1 MAKINKNKN
10 KNEVLLE
17 AKGLYKSYTQTSGFF
32 VRKQRVIKALNNVS
46 LFIKPGETLAIVG
59 ESGSGKSTLARCLLQ
74 LQAFEQGELFFKG
87 KNLTS
92 LDEKDKKH
100 LKRHIQMVFQDPYA
114 SLNPRMKIEEILEE
128 GLVIHDLG
136 NKKVRQ
142 TKVRSMIKKVGL
154 TVADLQKYPH
164 QFSGGQRQRIG
175 IARALIV
182 EPELVICDEPV
193 SALDVSIQAQILLLL
208 KDLQKELGL
217 SYLFISHDL
226 RVVRHMADRIVVMHQ
241 GKIVELGLTKSI
253 YEKPKANYTRELLNA
268 IPGKHFK
275 FKVS

>member
-1 MAKINKNKN
+1 MVKIV

-17 AKGLYKSYTQTSGFF
+17 AKGLYKTYTQTSGFF
-32 VRKQRVIKALNNVS
+32 VKKQRVIKALNNVS
-46 LFIKPGETLAIVG
+46 LSIKKGETLAIVG

-74 LQAFEQGELFFKG
+74 LLSLDQGELFFKG
-87 KNLTS
+87 KNLTT
-92 LDEKDKKH
+92 LDVEGKKY

-114 SLNPRMKIEEILEE
+114 SLNPRMKISEILEE
-128 GLVIHDLG
+128 GLLIHDLG
-136 NKKVRQ
+136 NKIVRD
-142 TKVRSMIKKVGL
+142 KKMRDMIKKVGL
-154 TVADLQKYPH
+154 EVSDLNKYPH

-208 KDLQKELGL
+208 KELQKELGL

-226 RVVRHMADRIVVMHQ
+226 RVVRHMADSIAVMHQ
-241 GKIVELGLTKSI
+241 GKIVEQGSIKGI

-268 IPGKHFK
+268 IPGNHFK

>member
-1 MAKINKNKN
+1 MISKNM
-10 KNEVLLE
+10 KNEILLE
-17 AKGLYKSYTQTSGFF
+17 AKGLYKTYTQTSGFF
-32 VRKQRVIKALNNVS
+32 VRRQRIIKALNNVS
-46 LFIKPGETLAIVG
+46 LSIKKGETIAIVG

-74 LQAFEQGELFFKG
+74 LLSLDQGELFFKG
-87 KNLTS
+87 KNLKT
-92 LDEKDKKH
+92 LKIEDKKD
-100 LKRHIQMVFQDPYA
+100 LKRQIQMVFQDPYA
-114 SLNPRMKIEEILEE
+114 SLNPRMKIGEILEE
-128 GLVIHDLG
+128 GLLIHGLG
-136 NKKVRQ
+136 NKTSRDKKIRD
-142 TKVRSMIKKVGL
+142 MIKKVGL
-154 TVADLQKYPH
+154 EVADLTKYPH

-208 KDLQKELGL
+208 KELQKELGL

-226 RVVRHMADRIVVMHQ
+226 RVVRHMADNIVVMHQ
-241 GKIVELGLTKSI
+241 GKIVEQGSVKSI

>member
-1 MAKINKNKN
+1 MAKIV

-17 AKGLYKSYTQTSGFF
+17 AKGLYKTYTQTSGFF
-32 VRKQRVIKALNNVS
+32 VRKQRTIKALNNVS
-46 LFIKPGETLAIVG
+46 LSIKKGETLAIVG

-74 LQAFEQGELFFKG
+74 LLSLDQGELFFKG
-87 KNLTS
+87 KNLNS
-92 LDEKDKKH
+92 LDVKDKKY

-114 SLNPRMKIEEILEE
+114 SLNPRMKVSEILEE
-128 GLVIHDLG
+128 GLLIHDLG
-136 NKKVRQ
+136 HKIVRDKKMRD
-142 TKVRSMIKKVGL
+142 MIKKVGL
-154 TVADLQKYPH
+154 EVSDLNKYPH

-226 RVVRHMADRIVVMHQ
+226 RVVRHMADSIAVMHQ
-241 GKIVELGLTKSI
+241 GKIVEQGSIKGI

-268 IPGKHFK
+268 IPGNHFK

>member
-1 MAKINKNKN
+1 MAKIV

-17 AKGLYKSYTQTSGFF
+17 AKGLYKTYMQTSGFF
-32 VRKQRVIKALNNVS
+32 VKKQRVIKALNNVS
-46 LFIKPGETLAIVG
+46 LSIKKGETLAIVG

-74 LQAFEQGELFFKG
+74 LLSLDQGGLFFKG
-87 KNLTS
+87 KNLNS
-92 LDEKDKKH
+92 LDVKDKKY
-100 LKRHIQMVFQDPYA
+100 LKRDIQMVFQDPYA
-114 SLNPRMKIEEILEE
+114 SLNPRMKVSEILEE
-128 GLVIHDLG
+128 GLLIHDLG
-136 NKKVRQ
+136 HKIVRDKKMRD
-142 TKVRSMIKKVGL
+142 MIKKVGL
-154 TVADLQKYPH
+154 EVSDLNKYPH

-208 KDLQKELGL
+208 KELQKELGL

-226 RVVRHMADRIVVMHQ
+226 RVVRHMADNIAVMHQ
-241 GKIVELGLTKSI
+241 GKIVEQGSIKGI

-268 IPGKHFK
+268 IPGNHFK

>member
-1 MAKINKNKN
+1 M
-10 KNEVLLE
+10 LLE
-17 AKGLYKSYTQTSGFF
+17 AKSLYKTYTQTSGFF
-32 VRKQRVIKALNNVS
+32 VRRQKTIKALNNVS
-46 LFIKPGETLAIVG
+46 LSIKKGETLAIVG

-74 LQAFEQGELFFKG
+74 LLSLDEGELFFKG
-87 KNLTS
+87 KNLTT
-92 LDEKDKKH
+92 LKVEDKKD

-114 SLNPRMKIEEILEE
+114 SLNPRMKIGEILEE
-128 GLVIHDLG
+128 GLLIHGLG
-136 NKKVRQ
+136 DKISRDKKIRD
-142 TKVRSMIKKVGL
+142 MIKKVGL
-154 TVADLQKYPH
+154 EVADLTKYPH

-208 KDLQKELGL
+208 KELQKEFHL

-241 GKIVELGLTKSI
+241 GKIVEQGSVKSI

-268 IPGKHFK
+268 IPGKYFK
-275 FKVS
+275 FKVI

>member
-1 MAKINKNKN
+1 MAKNI
-10 KNEVLLE
+10 KNEMLLE
-17 AKGLYKSYTQTSGFF
+17 AKSLYKTYTQTSGFF
-32 VRKQRVIKALNNVS
+32 VKKQRIIKALNNVS
-46 LFIKPGETLAIVG
+46 LSIKKGETLAIVG

-74 LQAFEQGELFFKG
+74 LLSLDQGEIFFKSQ
-87 KNLTS
+87 NLNS
-92 LDEKDKKH
+92 LKIEDKKH

-114 SLNPRMKIEEILEE
+114 SLNPRMKIGEILEE
-128 GLVIHDLG
+128 GLLIHGLG
-136 NKKVRQ
+136 NKISRDK
-142 TKVRSMIKKVGL
+142 KICDMIKKVGL
-154 TVADLQKYPH
+154 TIADLTKYPH

-208 KDLQKELGL
+208 KELQKELGL

-241 GKIVELGLTKSI
+241 GKIVEQGSTKGI
-253 YEKPKANYTRELLNA
+253 YERPKANYTRELLNA

>member
-1 MAKINKNKN
+1 MAKIV

-17 AKGLYKSYTQTSGFF
+17 AKGLYKTYTQTSGFF
-32 VRKQRVIKALNNVS
+32 VKKQRIIKALNNVS
-46 LFIKPGETLAIVG
+46 LSIKKGETLAIVG

-74 LQAFEQGELFFKG
+74 LLSLDQGELFFKG
-87 KNLTS
+87 KNLNS
-92 LDEKDKKH
+92 LDAEGKKY

-114 SLNPRMKIEEILEE
+114 SLNPRMKISEILEE
-128 GLVIHDLG
+128 GLLIHDLG
-136 NKKVRQ
+136 DKFSRDKKMRD
-142 TKVRSMIKKVGL
+142 MIKKVGL
-154 TVADLQKYPH
+154 EVSDLNKYPH

-208 KDLQKELGL
+208 KELQKELGL

-226 RVVRHMADRIVVMHQ
+226 RVVRHMADNIAVMHQ
-241 GKIVELGLTKSI
+241 GKIVEQGSIKDI

-268 IPGKHFK
+268 IPGNHFK

>member
-1 MAKINKNKN
+1 MAKINKNA
-10 KNEVLLE
+10 VLLE
-17 AKGLYKSYTQTSGFF
+17 AKGLYKTYTQTSGFF
-32 VRKQRVIKALNNVS
+32 VKKQRIIKALNNVS
-46 LFIKPGETLAIVG
+46 LSIKKGETLAIVG

-74 LQAFEQGELFFKG
+74 LLSLDQGALFFKG
-87 KNLTS
+87 KNLTA

-114 SLNPRMKIEEILEE
+114 SLNPRMKIAEILEE
-128 GLVIHDLG
+128 GLLIHDLG
-136 NKKVRQ
+136 DKFSRDKKMRD
-142 TKVRSMIKKVGL
+142 MIKKVGL
-154 TVADLQKYPH
+154 EVSDLNKYPH

-226 RVVRHMADRIVVMHQ
+226 RVVRHMADRIAVMHQ
-241 GKIVELGLTKSI
+241 GKIVEQGSIKGI
-253 YEKPKANYTRELLNA
+253 YEKPKAHYTRELLNA
-268 IPGKHFK
+268 IPGNHFK

>member
-1 MAKINKNKN
+1 MEKID
-10 KNEVLLE
+10 KNEMLLE
-17 AKGLYKSYTQTSGFF
+17 AKGLYKTYTQTSGFF
-32 VRKQRVIKALNNVS
+32 VRKTRTIKALNNVS
-46 LFIKPGETLAIVG
+46 LSIKKGETLAIVG
-59 ESGSGKSTLARCLLQ
+59 ESGSGKSTLARSLLQ
-74 LQAFEQGELFFKG
+74 LQAIDQGELRFKG
-87 KNLTS
+87 QDMTS
-92 LDEKDKKH
+92 LDKMDGKA
-100 LKRHIQMVFQDPYA
+100 LKRSIQMVFQDPYA
-114 SLNPRMKIEEILEE
+114 SLNPRMKIKEILEE
-128 GLVIHDLG
+128 GLMIHDLG
-136 NKKVRQ
+136 NKKTRQ
-142 TKVRSMIKKVGL
+142 LKVRDMIKKVGL
-154 TVADLQKYPH
+154 AVSDLSKYPH

-226 RVVRHMADRIVVMHQ
+226 RVVRHMADKIVVMHQ
-241 GKIVELGLTKSI
+241 GKIVEQGSTKVI

>member
-1 MAKINKNKN
+1 MAKIIKNA
-10 KNEVLLE
+10 VLLE
-17 AKGLYKSYTQTSGFF
+17 AKGLYKTYTQTSGFF
-32 VRKQRVIKALNNVS
+32 VKKQRIIKALNNVS
-46 LFIKPGETLAIVG
+46 LSIKKGETLAIVG

-74 LQAFEQGELFFKG
+74 LLSLDQGELFFKG
-87 KNLTS
+87 KNLTA
-92 LDEKDKKH
+92 LDVEGKKY

-114 SLNPRMKIEEILEE
+114 SLNPRMKIAEILEE
-128 GLVIHDLG
+128 GLLIHDLG
-136 NKKVRQ
+136 DKFSRDKKMRD
-142 TKVRSMIKKVGL
+142 MIKKVGL
-154 TVADLQKYPH
+154 EVSDLNKYPH

-226 RVVRHMADRIVVMHQ
+226 RVVRHMADSIAVMHQ
-241 GKIVELGLTKSI
+241 GKIVEQGSIKGI

-268 IPGKHFK
+268 IPGNHFK

>member
-1 MAKINKNKN
+1 MAKIN

-17 AKGLYKSYTQTSGFF
+17 ARGLYKTYTQTSGFF
-32 VRKQRVIKALNNVS
+32 VRQQRTIKALNNVS
-46 LFIKPGETLAIVG
+46 ISIKKGETLAIVG

-74 LQAFEQGELFFKG
+74 LLSLDQGELFFKG
-87 KNLTS
+87 KNLNS
-92 LDEKDKKH
+92 LDVDGKKY

-114 SLNPRMKIEEILEE
+114 SLNPRMKISEILEE
-128 GLVIHDLG
+128 GLLIHDLG
-136 NKKVRQ
+136 DKFSRDKKMRD
-142 TKVRSMIKKVGL
+142 MIKKVGL
-154 TVADLQKYPH
+154 EVSDLNKYPH

-226 RVVRHMADRIVVMHQ
+226 RVVRHMADSIAVMHQ
-241 GKIVELGLTKSI
+241 GKIVEQGSIKGI

-268 IPGKHFK
+268 IPGNHFK

>member
-1 MAKINKNKN
+1 MTSKII
-10 KNEVLLE
+10 KNEMLLE
-17 AKGLYKSYTQTSGFF
+17 AKGLYKTYMQMSGFF
-32 VRKQRVIKALNNVS
+32 VRKQRTIKALNNVS
-46 LFIKPGETLAIVG
+46 LSIKKGETLAIVG

-74 LQAFEQGELFFKG
+74 LLSLDEGELFFKG
-87 KNLTS
+87 KNLKT
-92 LDEKDKKH
+92 LNVKDKKD

-114 SLNPRMKIEEILEE
+114 SLNPRMKIGEILEE
-128 GLVIHDLG
+128 GLLIHGLG
-136 NKKVRQ
+136 DKRSRDKKIRD
-142 TKVRSMIKKVGL
+142 MIKKVGL
-154 TVADLQKYPH
+154 EVADVNKYPH

-208 KDLQKELGL
+208 KELQKELGL

-226 RVVRHMADRIVVMHQ
+226 RVVRHMADHIVVMHQ
-241 GKIVELGLTKSI
+241 GKIVEQGSTKSI
-253 YEKPKANYTRELLNA
+253 YAKPKDNYTRELLNA
-268 IPGKHFK
+268 IPGNHFK

>member
-1 MAKINKNKN
+1 MAKINTNA
-10 KNEVLLE
+10 VLLE
-17 AKGLYKSYTQTSGFF
+17 AKGLYKTYTQTSGFF

-46 LFIKPGETLAIVG
+46 LSIKPGETLAIVG

-74 LQAFEQGELFFKG
+74 LLSFDQGELFFKG

-100 LKRHIQMVFQDPYA
+100 LKRQIQMVFQDPYA

-154 TVADLQKYPH
+154 TVSDLQKYPH

-208 KDLQKELGL
+208 KALQKELGL

-241 GKIVELGLTKSI
+241 GKIVEQGPTKSI

-268 IPGKHFK
+268 IPGNHFK

>member
-1 MAKINKNKN
+1 MAKML

-17 AKGLYKSYTQTSGFF
+17 AKGLYKTYTQTSGFF
-32 VRKQRVIKALNNVS
+32 VKKQRVIKALNNVS
-46 LFIKPGETLAIVG
+46 LSIKKGETLAIVG

-74 LQAFEQGELFFKG
+74 LLSLDEGELFFRG
-87 KNLTS
+87 KNLNS
-92 LDEKDKKH
+92 LDAEGKKY

-114 SLNPRMKIEEILEE
+114 SLNPRMRIAEILEE
-128 GLVIHDLG
+128 GLLIHDLG
-136 NKKVRQ
+136 NQIVRDKKMRD
-142 TKVRSMIKKVGL
+142 MIKKVGL
-154 TVADLQKYPH
+154 EVSDLNKYPH

-208 KDLQKELGL
+208 KELQKELGL

-226 RVVRHMADRIVVMHQ
+226 RVVRHMADNIAVMHQ
-241 GKIVELGLTKSI
+241 GKIVEQGSIKGI
-253 YEKPKANYTRELLNA
+253 YEKPKAHYTRELLNA
-268 IPGKHFK
+268 IPGNHFK

>member
-1 MAKINKNKN
+1 ML

-17 AKGLYKSYTQTSGFF
+17 AKGLYKTYTQTSGFF
-32 VRKQRVIKALNNVS
+32 VKKQRVIKALNNVS
-46 LFIKPGETLAIVG
+46 LSIKKGETLAIVG

-74 LQAFEQGELFFKG
+74 LLSLDQGELFFKG
-87 KNLTS
+87 KNLTT
-92 LDEKDKKH
+92 LDEEGKKY

-114 SLNPRMKIEEILEE
+114 SLNPRMKIAEILEE
-128 GLVIHDLG
+128 GLLIHDLG
-136 NKKVRQ
+136 NKVVRG
-142 TKVRSMIKKVGL
+142 KKMRDMIKKVGL
-154 TVADLQKYPH
+154 EVPDLNKYPH

-208 KDLQKELGL
+208 KELQKELGL

-226 RVVRHMADRIVVMHQ
+226 RVVRHMADSIAVMHQ
-241 GKIVELGLTKSI
+241 GKIVEQGSIKGI

-268 IPGKHFK
+268 IPGNHFK

>member
-1 MAKINKNKN
+1 MAKINKNT
-10 KNEVLLE
+10 VLLE
-17 AKGLYKSYTQTSGFF
+17 AKGLYKAYTQTSGFF
-32 VRKQRVIKALNNVS
+32 VKKQRIIKALNNVS
-46 LFIKPGETLAIVG
+46 LSIKKGETLAIVG

-74 LQAFEQGELFFKG
+74 LLSVDQGELFFKG
-87 KNLTS
+87 KNLTA
-92 LDEKDKKH
+92 LDVEGKKY

-114 SLNPRMKIEEILEE
+114 SLNPRMKISEILEE
-128 GLVIHDLG
+128 GLLIHELG
-136 NKKVRQ
+136 NRIVRDKKMRD
-142 TKVRSMIKKVGL
+142 MIKKVGL
-154 TVADLQKYPH
+154 EVSDLNKYPH

-208 KDLQKELGL
+208 KELQKELGL

-226 RVVRHMADRIVVMHQ
+226 RVVRHMADSIAVMHQ
-241 GKIVELGLTKSI
+241 GKIVEQGSIKGI

-268 IPGKHFK
+268 IPGNHFK

>member
-1 MAKINKNKN
+1 MAKML

-17 AKGLYKSYTQTSGFF
+17 AKGLYKTYTQTSGFF
-32 VRKQRVIKALNNVS
+32 VKKQRVIKALNNVS
-46 LFIKPGETLAIVG
+46 LSIKKGETLAIVG

-74 LQAFEQGELFFKG
+74 LLSLDEGELFFKG
-87 KNLTS
+87 KNLNS
-92 LDEKDKKH
+92 LDVKDKKY

-114 SLNPRMKIEEILEE
+114 SLNPRMKISEILEE
-128 GLVIHDLG
+128 GLLIHDLG
-136 NKKVRQ
+136 NKFSRDKKMRD
-142 TKVRSMIKKVGL
+142 MIKKVGL
-154 TVADLQKYPH
+154 DVSDLNKYPH

-226 RVVRHMADRIVVMHQ
+226 RVVRHMADSIAVMHQ
-241 GKIVELGLTKSI
+241 GKIVEQGSIKGI

-268 IPGKHFK
+268 IPGNHFK

>member
-1 MAKINKNKN
+1 MAKKIDKH
-10 KNEVLLE
+10 ETLLE
-17 AKGLYKSYTQTSGFF
+17 AKGLYKTYTQTSGFF
-32 VRKQRVIKALNNVS
+32 IRKTRTIKALNNVS
-46 LFIKPGETLAIVG
+46 LSIKKGETLAIVG
-59 ESGSGKSTLARCLLQ
+59 ESGSGKSTLARSLLQ
-74 LQAFEQGELFFKG
+74 LQAIDQGELRFKG
-87 KNLTS
+87 QDMTS
-92 LDEKDKKH
+92 LNKMDGKA
-100 LKRHIQMVFQDPYA
+100 LKRSIQMVFQDPYA

-128 GLVIHDLG
+128 GLMIHDLG
-136 NKKVRQ
+136 NKKTRQ
-142 TKVRSMIKKVGL
+142 LKVRDMIKKVGL
-154 TVADLQKYPH
+154 NVADLNKYPH

-208 KDLQKELGL
+208 KELQKELGL

-226 RVVRHMADRIVVMHQ
+226 RVVRHMADNIVVMHQ
-241 GKIVELGLTKSI
+241 GKIVEQGSVKSI

-268 IPGKHFK
+268 IPGKYFK

>member
-1 MAKINKNKN
+1 MAKKIDKH
-10 KNEVLLE
+10 VMLLE
-17 AKGLYKSYTQTSGFF
+17 AKSLYKTYTQTSGFF
-32 VRKQRVIKALNNVS
+32 VRKTRTIKALNNVS
-46 LFIKPGETLAIVG
+46 LKIMKGQTLAVVG
-59 ESGSGKSTLARCLLQ
+59 ESGSGKSTLARSLLQ
-74 LQAFEQGELFFKG
+74 LQAIDQGELRFKG
-87 KNLTS
+87 QDMTS
-92 LDEKDKKH
+92 LNKMDGKA
-100 LKRHIQMVFQDPYA
+100 LKRSIQMVFQDPYA

-128 GLVIHDLG
+128 GLVIHGLG
-136 NKKVRQ
+136 NKKTRQ
-142 TKVRSMIKKVGL
+142 LKVRDMIKKVGL
-154 TVADLQKYPH
+154 NVADLNKYPH

-208 KDLQKELGL
+208 KDLQKEFNL

-226 RVVRHMADRIVVMHQ
+226 RVVRHMADEIIVMHQ
-241 GKIVELGLTKSI
+241 GKIVEQGQTKKV

>member
-1 MAKINKNKN
+1 MAKIN

-17 AKGLYKSYTQTSGFF
+17 ARGLYKTYTQTSGFF
-32 VRKQRVIKALNNVS
+32 VKKQRIIKALNNVS
-46 LFIKPGETLAIVG
+46 LSIKKGETLAIVG

-74 LQAFEQGELFFKG
+74 LLSLDQGELFFKG
-87 KNLTS
+87 KNLNS
-92 LDEKDKKH
+92 LDAEGKKY

-114 SLNPRMKIEEILEE
+114 SLNPRMKISEILEE
-128 GLVIHDLG
+128 GLLIHDLG
-136 NKKVRQ
+136 DKFSRDKKMRD
-142 TKVRSMIKKVGL
+142 MIKKVGL
-154 TVADLQKYPH
+154 EVSDLNKYPH

-226 RVVRHMADRIVVMHQ
+226 RVVRHMADSIAVMHQ
-241 GKIVELGLTKSI
+241 GKIVEQGSIKGI
-253 YEKPKANYTRELLNA
+253 YEKPKAHYTRELLNA
-268 IPGKHFK
+268 IPGNHFK

>member
-1 MAKINKNKN
+1 MAKIIKNA
-10 KNEVLLE
+10 VLLE
-17 AKGLYKSYTQTSGFF
+17 AKGLYKTYTQTSGFF
-32 VRKQRVIKALNNVS
+32 VKKQRIIKALNNVS
-46 LFIKPGETLAIVG
+46 LSIKKGETLAIVG

-74 LQAFEQGELFFKG
+74 LLSLDQGELFFKG
-87 KNLTS
+87 KNLNS
-92 LDEKDKKH
+92 LDVEGKKY

-114 SLNPRMKIEEILEE
+114 SLNPRMKIAEILEE
-128 GLVIHDLG
+128 GLLIHDLG
-136 NKKVRQ
+136 DKFSRDKKMRD
-142 TKVRSMIKKVGL
+142 MIKKVGL
-154 TVADLQKYPH
+154 EVSDLNKYPH

-226 RVVRHMADRIVVMHQ
+226 RVVRHMADSIAVMHQ
-241 GKIVELGLTKSI
+241 GKIVEQGSIKGI
-253 YEKPKANYTRELLNA
+253 YEKPKAHYTRELLNA
-268 IPGKHFK
+268 IPGNHFK

>member
-1 MAKINKNKN
+1 MAKINKNA
-10 KNEVLLE
+10 VLLE
-17 AKGLYKSYTQTSGFF
+17 AKGLYKTYTQTSGFF
-32 VRKQRVIKALNNVS
+32 VKKQRIIKALNNVS
-46 LFIKPGETLAIVG
+46 LSIKKGETLAIVG

-74 LQAFEQGELFFKG
+74 LLSFDQGELFFKG

-92 LDEKDKKH
+92 LDDKDKKH
-100 LKRHIQMVFQDPYA
+100 LKRQIQMVFQDPYA

-154 TVADLQKYPH
+154 TVPDLQKYPH

-241 GKIVELGLTKSI
+241 GKVVEQGLTKSI

-268 IPGKHFK
+268 IPGNHFK

>member
-1 MAKINKNKN
+1 M
-10 KNEVLLE
+10 KNEILLE
-17 AKGLYKSYTQTSGFF
+17 AKGLYKTYTQTSGFF
-32 VRKQRVIKALNNVS
+32 VRRQRIIKALNNVS
-46 LFIKPGETLAIVG
+46 LSIKKGETLAIVG

-74 LQAFEQGELFFKG
+74 LLSLDEGELFFKG
-87 KNLTS
+87 KNVMS
-92 LDEKDKKH
+92 FKADEKKH

-114 SLNPRMKIEEILEE
+114 SLNPRMKIGEILEE
-128 GLVIHDLG
+128 GLLIHGLG
-136 NKKVRQ
+136 NKTSRDKKIRD
-142 TKVRSMIKKVGL
+142 MIKKVGL
-154 TVADLQKYPH
+154 EVADLTKYPH

-208 KDLQKELGL
+208 KELQKELGL

-226 RVVRHMADRIVVMHQ
+226 RVVRHMADNIVVMHQ
-241 GKIVELGLTKSI
+241 GKIVEQGSVKSI

-268 IPGKHFK
+268 IPGKHFN

>member
-1 MAKINKNKN
+1 MAKINT
-10 KNEVLLE
+10 NEVLLE
-17 AKGLYKSYTQTSGFF
+17 AKGLYKTYTQTSGFF
-32 VRKQRVIKALNNVS
+32 VRKQRVINALNNVS
-46 LFIKPGETLAIVG
+46 LSIKPGETLAIVG

-74 LQAFEQGELFFKG
+74 LLSFDQGELFFKG

-92 LDEKDKKH
+92 LDVKDKKH

-136 NKKVRQ
+136 NKKKRQ

-154 TVADLQKYPH
+154 TVPDLQKYPH

-226 RVVRHMADRIVVMHQ
+226 RVVRHMADSIAVMHQ
-241 GKIVELGLTKSI
+241 GKIVEQGLTKSI
-253 YEKPKANYTRELLNA
+253 YEKPKENYTRELLNA

>member
-1 MAKINKNKN
+1 MAKIV

-17 AKGLYKSYTQTSGFF
+17 AKGLYKTYTQTSGFF
-32 VRKQRVIKALNNVS
+32 VKKQRVIKALNNVS
-46 LFIKPGETLAIVG
+46 LSIKKGETLAIVG

-74 LQAFEQGELFFKG
+74 LLSLDQGKLFFKG
-87 KNLTS
+87 KNLNS
-92 LDEKDKKH
+92 LDAEGKKY

-114 SLNPRMKIEEILEE
+114 SLNPRMKIAEILEE
-128 GLVIHDLG
+128 GLLIHEWG
-136 NKKVRQ
+136 NKIVRD
-142 TKVRSMIKKVGL
+142 KKMRDMIKKVGL
-154 TVADLQKYPH
+154 EVSDLNKYPH

-208 KDLQKELGL
+208 KELQNELGL

-226 RVVRHMADRIVVMHQ
+226 RVVRHMADSIVVMYQ
-241 GKIVELGLTKSI
+241 GKIVEQGSIKGI

-268 IPGKHFK
+268 IPGNHFK

>member
-1 MAKINKNKN
+1 MIKNI
-10 KNEVLLE
+10 KNEILLE
-17 AKGLYKSYTQTSGFF
+17 AKSLYKTYTQTSGFF
-32 VRKQRVIKALNNVS
+32 VRKQRIIKALNNVS
-46 LFIKPGETLAIVG
+46 LLIKKGETLAIVG

-74 LQAFEQGELFFKG
+74 LLSLDKGELFFKG
-87 KNLTS
+87 QNLNS
-92 LDEKDKKH
+92 LKLEDKKH

-114 SLNPRMKIEEILEE
+114 SLNPRMKIGEILEE
-128 GLVIHDLG
+128 GLLIHGLG
-136 NKKVRQ
+136 NKISRDKKIRD
-142 TKVRSMIKKVGL
+142 MIKKVGL
-154 TVADLQKYPH
+154 TVADLTKYPH

-208 KDLQKELGL
+208 KELQKELGL

-241 GKIVELGLTKSI
+241 GKIVEQGPTKGI